1 MIKEA
6 DSSSPFSAREDA
18 SEKKRSALRLVSSR
32 QLAAVEDEQAPAV
45 TRSKTLTARSIHPAF
60 LVRDERF
67 VALHPRQ
74 MFSRQRRRG
83 SYVFHC

>member
-6 DSSSPFSAREDA
+6 ETSSTLSAREDV
-18 SEKKRSALRLVSSR
+18 SEKKRSALRLVSSPHPA
-32 QLAAVEDEQAPAV
+32 LVEDEPAPVV
-45 TRSKTLTARSIHPAF
+45 TESRSLPARAIHPAF

-67 VALHPRQ
+67 TALHPRRV
-74 MFSRQRRRG
+74 FSRQRRRG